1 MGIVVPK
8 IHLISEHS
16 NESAETPEE
25 VCPAMPGL
33 ADVYSVVMGF
43 ASRGPVFVN
52 DLALDLATLKPL
64 PIKFQHGGALR
75 PVVVLGQV
83 EQLAAN
89 LQGRQA
95 EEIAGG
101 CDGQLLERA
110 LQADDSVL
118 EDVVGLLPAMDLR
131 ITLDHFARQ
140 AAQPFAGTVE

>member
-1 MGIVVPK
+1 GQGRDLFVEGAP
-8 IHLISEHS
+8 
-16 NESAETPEE
+16 
-25 VCPAMPGL
+25 
-33 ADVYSVVMGF
+33 
-43 ASRGPVFVN
+43 SREAGWLVRHVGRVRRRE
-52 DLALDLATLKPL
+52 DLAALRWRFGVRGVMRA
-64 PIKFQHGGALR
+64 GALR

-95 EEIAGG
+95 EEGSGG
-101 CDGQLLERA
+101 GDGQLLERA
-110 LQADDSVL
+110 LQAEDGVL